1 MMNYGKSINGMK
13 KILVY
18 LLLCFAP
25 LPLWSQDTPATQKE
39 ADKLDS
45 LVLKLMKFQRY
56 DDALTAKL
64 REVDILKQLHG
75 EKDSVFLRNKAFLG
89 KIYYRLKRAE
99 EAAKITTEAAEEYG
113 KYVSNKDEYYAFFL
127 DNASIYWASVN
138 EFSKAKELSRR
149 SLTVYEQLGRQDFD
163 LANILIHMAENCDGN
178 GQPLEAIKYDL
189 RALNLLKKTSGE
201 HSDSYI
207 LELSYLQ
214 KYYEH
219 AGDSNNAQKTKEHA
233 ERLAKEKKQGYVDLP
248 EPIEFKT
255 VEICREHNGDALT
268 CIAYY
273 LTHMLSAPNMNQAAQ
288 YIINWSTATEDANI
302 IIGEKLGKL
311 ATSQESIPYLTAFIA
326 ASSYYSLTEKV
337 KQLDEPLFIKA
348 VTALLQFYEP
358 NRKLTGKVEVLEDY
372 LKLQEKGK
380 LEKQLHKDFLADQKL
395 QQDKDKNQ

>member
-1 MMNYGKSINGMK
+1 MK

-18 LLLCFAP
+18 LFLCFAP
-25 LPLWSQDTPATQKE
+25 LSAWSQDTPATQEE

-45 LVLKLMKFQRY
+45 LVLKLMNYKRY

-64 REVDILKQLHG
+64 REVDILKQLRG
-75 EKDSVFLRNKAFLG
+75 EKDSAYLCNKAFLG
-89 KIYYRLKRAE
+89 KIYYRLRKAE

-113 KYVSNKDEYYAFFL
+113 KHVSNKDENYAFYL
-127 DNASIYWASVN
+127 DNASIYWASIN
-138 EFSKAKELSRR
+138 EFAKAKELSRR

-178 GQPLEAIKYDL
+178 GQPQEAIKYDL
-189 RALNLLKKTSGE
+189 LALNLLKKITGE
-201 HSDSYI
+201 HSDNYI
-207 LELSYLQ
+207 EELGYLQ
-214 KYYEH
+214 RYYEH
-219 AGDSNNAQKTKEHA
+219 AGDANNAKKTKEHA
-233 ERLAKEKKQGYVDLP
+233 ERLAEEKEQGYVDLP
-248 EPIEFKT
+248 EPIQFKT
-255 VEICREHNGDALT
+255 PEICHEHNDDALT

-288 YIINWSTATEDANI
+288 YVINWSVASGDVNI
-302 IIGEKLGKL
+302 VIGEKLSKL
-311 ATSQESIPYLTAFIA
+311 ALSQESMPYMTAFIA
-326 ASSYYSLTEKV
+326 ASSYYSLTENV
-337 KQLDEPLFIKA
+337 KQLDEPLFVKA

-395 QQDKDKNQ
+395 QQEKQ

>member
-1 MMNYGKSINGMK
+1 MK

-18 LLLCFAP
+18 LLLCFTP
-25 LPLWSQDTPATQKE
+25 LSVWSQDTSGTQEE

-45 LVLKLMKFQRY
+45 LVVKLMNYKRY
-56 DDALTAKL
+56 DDALTAKQ

-75 EKDSVFLRNKAFLG
+75 DKDSLYLCKKAFLG
-89 KIYYRLKRAE
+89 KIYYRLGKAE

-113 KYVSNKDEYYAFFL
+113 EYVSNKDEYYAFFL
-127 DNASIYWASVN
+127 DNASIYWASIE

-178 GQPLEAIKYDL
+178 GQPQEAIKYDL
-189 RALNLLKKTSGE
+189 LALNLLKKITGE
-201 HSDSYI
+201 HSDNYI
-207 LELSYLQ
+207 EELGYLQ
-214 KYYEH
+214 RYYEH
-219 AGDSNNAQKTKEHA
+219 AGDTNNAKKTKEHA
-233 ERLAKEKKQGYVDLP
+233 ERLAEEKDQGYVDLP
-248 EPIEFKT
+248 EPIQFKT
-255 VEICREHNGDALT
+255 PEICREHNGDAMA